1 GKGLRRRHPQPAERH
16 GVRHPGRDALSASQ
30 QDAARRAAR
39 LRMAGVRRRP
49 AAQVLRAHPARPGA
63 ARRAD
68 RLLETPQRDDR
79 PAWTVAMQRVISIN
93 LNGNAY
99 QIDEAGCDALRDYL
113 DEADRA
119 LAGNPDRREIVGDL
133 EQAIA
138 DKCQAFLG
146 PHKSVVTADEVAQ
159 IIKEMGPIET
169 PAGAAAEDEAGA
181 GDTRAGDPAPRP
193 RRLYRI
199 PEGAMIGGVCHGLG
213 HVFRVAETRGRH

>member
-1 GKGLRRRHPQPAERH
+1 
-16 GVRHPGRDALSASQ
+16 
-30 QDAARRAAR
+30 
-39 LRMAGVRRRP
+39 
-49 AAQVLRAHPARPGA
+49 
-63 ARRAD
+63 
-68 RLLETPQRDDR
+68 
-79 PAWTVAMQRVISIN
+79 MQRVISIN

-119 LAGNPDRREIVGDL
+119 LAGNPDRREIVADL

-169 PAGAAAEDEAGA
+169 PAGAAGEDEAGSRDPDQSQTVTWDDWRYCPYGPYASKSLFTDSASFWRLATTEALRA
-181 GDTRAGDPAPRP
+181 GDTAN
-193 RRLYRI
+193 
-199 PEGAMIGGVCHGLG
+199 
-213 HVFRVAETRGRH
+213 TS

>member
-1 GKGLRRRHPQPAERH
+1 
-16 GVRHPGRDALSASQ
+16 
-30 QDAARRAAR
+30 
-39 LRMAGVRRRP
+39 
-49 AAQVLRAHPARPGA
+49 
-63 ARRAD
+63 
-68 RLLETPQRDDR
+68 
-79 PAWTVAMQRVISIN
+79 MQRVISIN

-119 LAGNPDRREIVGDL
+119 LAGNPDRREIVADL

-169 PAGAAAEDEAGA
+169 PAGAASATASAPTSASTRRWSVSGSSSRRCSPRA
-181 GDTRAGDPAPRP
+181 RRSSDTSWR
-193 RRLYRI
+193 
-199 PEGAMIGGVCHGLG
+199 CS
-213 HVFRVAETRGRH
+213 